1 MAKWLTKLTRPKI
14 WGEYPFLLSVCVG
27 DAEEELIC
35 VVSGYGPDGV
45 LADSVSTVGVVATN
59 TVIDFNIR
67 DIWSNGVGSLPDPN
81 ISYLTVYIKDSF
93 DEVKTDVIT
102 IDSVEACKNPI
113 MLMGR
118 NSLGGVMQWL
128 FDYSQDYEPSFD
140 DDVKAKRLIMYDNT
154 LTQNQFYALQDFITL
169 GSVYRNPIVEFTST
183 TNKTTTR
190 NGQQVYV
197 VGTDNSKIGVVV
209 IVTKNKTQ
217 TKAINNSFEIEIEYP
232 IEFAP

>member
-1 MAKWLTKLTRPKI
+1 MAKWLTKLTRPRL
-14 WGEYPFLLSVCVG
+14 WDGYSFLLTVCVG
-27 DAEEELIC
+27 DAEEEMTC
-35 VVSGYGPDGV
+35 VVSGYDASGV
-45 LADSVSTVGVVATN
+45 LLSTVNSDPVTATN
-59 TVIDFNIR
+59 QVIDFNIPF
-67 DIWSNGVGSLPDPN
+67 IYGSVTPV
-81 ISYLTVYIKDSF
+81 TTFQVYVKDSF
-93 DEVKTDVIT
+93 DEVKTDTIT
-102 IDSVEACKNPI
+102 IDVMEACKNPV

-118 NSLGGVMQWL
+118 NSLGGVLQWL

-154 LTQNQFYALQDFITL
+154 LSQNQFYALQDFITL
-169 GSVYRNPIVEFTST
+169 GAVYRNPIVEFTST

-217 TKAINNSFEIEIEYP
+217 TKTINNSFEIEIEYP

>member
-1 MAKWLTKLTRPKI
+1 MTRPRI
-14 WGEYPFLLSVCVG
+14 WDGYPFLLSAAFGYMDEPITCFVDG
-27 DAEEELIC
+27 YDDAG
-35 VVSGYGPDGV
+35 VSFDQGQ
-45 LADSVSTVGVVATN
+45 LVASYSDQ
-59 TVIDFNIR
+59 VIDFNIAS
-67 DIWSNGVGSLPDPN
+67 IWDTTGNTVSDA
-81 ISYLTVYIKDSF
+81 SYFLVYIKN
-93 DEVKTDVIT
+93 DEGDVVTDVLR
-102 IDSVEACKNPI
+102 IDVATACKNPI
-113 MLMGR
+113 MLIGR
-118 NSLGGVMQWL
+118 NSLGGVLQWL

-154 LTQNQFYALQDFITL
+154 LSQNQFYALQDFITL
-169 GSVYRNPIVEFTST
+169 GAVYRNPIVEFTST

-197 VGTDNSKIGVVV
+197 VGTDLSKIGVVV